1 MKILFSYSR
10 KWLFYIISFLLLFT
24 VVLLVSEYRHE
35 RNFRIEAL
43 NTELDNYTVLV
54 NNYATRYNVVS
65 GGNYSRMDSL
75 NNLISKKS
83 LRITLIASDG
93 RVLYDSWIKD
103 PSAMENHLLR
113 PEIKESTNGAFGT
126 DIRKSH
132 TTQVEYYY
140 YARKFNNVFVRVS
153 EVYDYSA
160 RKFIQPDRVFILFIL
175 LIFFITSFTI
185 IIINDK
191 FGKSIRTLRK
201 FTQKALANEPID
213 KEMYFP
219 GNELGVIGKDIID
232 IYKRLNQ
239 TTEELL
245 TERARLIRHLN
256 MLDEGIAIFSPDK
269 TAITINAHFIS
280 FLNQISDKRVISG
293 EEFFRI
299 AEFTTLVNFIDKNL
313 KHDKS
318 DMAVS
323 LPTYEITINKNG
335 KYFSVKSIVFQDRT
349 FEISINDITKPA
361 KRKLLKQQLTENI
374 AHELKTPV
382 SSIKGFLETI
392 LQGNTNKAK
401 TNDFL
406 HRAYLQSSRLADLIH
421 DISLLTKIEE
431 ASNLYQVE
439 TVDIPELIRDIS
451 GELELQ
457 LKENNISVE
466 LAVPERLTVKGNPAL
481 LYSVF
486 RNLFD
491 NVIQHGG
498 NNLTIRVDQYLD
510 DKEFYY
516 FSFSDT
522 GAGVPANDLPRLFER
537 FYRVDKGRDRK
548 RGGTGLGLAI
558 VKNAV
563 QFHKGEI
570 SVRNRV
576 AGGLEF
582 LFSLAKEV
590 TREEFSPVRNS

>member
-10 KWLFYIISFLLLFT
+10 KWLFYVVSFLLLFT

-54 NNYATRYNVVS
+54 NNYTRRYDMLS
-65 GGNYSRMDSL
+65 TGNYTRMDSL
-75 NNLISKKS
+75 NKLISKKT
-83 LRITLIASDG
+83 LRITIIGTDG
-93 RVLYDSWIKD
+93 KVFYDSWVSD
-103 PSAMENHLLR
+103 PATMENHFQR
-113 PEIKESTNGAFGT
+113 PEIQEAISGIYGT

-132 TTQVEYYY
+132 TTRIEYYY
-140 YARKFNNVFVRVS
+140 YARKFNNVFIRVS
-153 EVYDYSA
+153 EVYDFSA
-160 RKFIQPDRVFILFIL
+160 KKFIQPDRVFILFIL

-191 FGKSIRTLRK
+191 FGKSIRTLRQ

-213 KEMYFP
+213 KEMNFP
-219 GNELGVIGKDIID
+219 GNELGIIGQDIID
-232 IYKRLNQ
+232 IYKRLNK
-239 TTEELL
+239 TTEEL
-245 TERARLIRHLN
+245 TAERAKLIRHLN
-256 MLDEGIAIFSPDK
+256 LLDEGIAIFSQDK
-269 TAITINAHFIS
+269 SVITSNAHFIS

-299 AEFTTLVNFIDKNL
+299 QDFTTLLNFVDKNL
-313 KHDKS
+313 KDARENLS
-318 DMAVS
+318 GS

-335 KYFSVKSIVFQDRT
+335 KFFSVKSVVFLDRT

-392 LQGNTNKAK
+392 LQGNTNKVK
-401 TNDFL
+401 TADFL
-406 HRAYLQSSRLADLIH
+406 QRAYIQTSRLADLIN

-431 ASNLYQVE
+431 ASTLYQVE
-439 TVDIPELIRDIS
+439 VVDVPELIRDIS
-451 GELELQ
+451 GEFELQ
-457 LKENNISVE
+457 LKENNINLE
-466 LAVPERLTVKGNPAL
+466 LALPEHMPVKGNPVL
-481 LYSVF
+481 LYSIF

-491 NVIQHGG
+491 NAIGHGG
-498 NNLTIRVDQYLD
+498 NNLTIRVDQYLE

-522 GAGVPANDLPRLFER
+522 GTGVPANDLPRLFER

-548 RGGTGLGLAI
+548 SGGTGLGLAI

-576 AGGLEF
+576 GGGLEF
-582 LFSLAKEV
+582 LFTLAKEV
-590 TREEFSPVRNS
+590 TREE

>member
-10 KWLFYIISFLLLFT
+10 KWLLYIVSFLLLFT
-24 VVLLVSEYRHE
+24 VLLLVSEYRHE
-35 RNFRIEAL
+35 KNFRIEAL
-43 NTELDNYTVLV
+43 NTELDNYSVLV
-54 NNYATRYNVVS
+54 NNYVRRYNMIS
-65 GGNYSRMDSL
+65 TGNFSRMDSL
-75 NNLISKKS
+75 NILISKKT
-83 LRITLIASDG
+83 LRITLIDPDG
-93 RVLYDSWIKD
+93 RVLYDSWVRD
-103 PSAMENHLLR
+103 PSTMENHSQR
-113 PEIKESTNGAFGT
+113 PEIKESVAGLYGT

-132 TTQVEYYY
+132 TTRIEYYY

-153 EVYDYSA
+153 EVYDFSV

-185 IIINDK
+185 ILINDK
-191 FGKSIRTLRK
+191 FGKSIRTLRQ
-201 FTQKALANEPID
+201 FTQMALANEPIH
-213 KEMYFP
+213 KEMNFP
-219 GNELGVIGKDIID
+219 GNELGVIGQDIID
-232 IYKRLNQ
+232 IYKRLNK

-245 TERARLIRHLN
+245 AERTRLIRHLN
-256 MLDEGIAIFSPDK
+256 LLDEGIAIFSRDK
-269 TAITINAHFIS
+269 IVITSNAHFIS

-299 AEFTTLVNFIDKNL
+299 ADFTTLVNFVDKNL
-313 KHDKS
+313 REDKAS
-318 DMAVS
+318 MAGL
-323 LPTYEITINKNG
+323 LPTYEIVVSKNG
-335 KYFSVKSIVFQDRT
+335 KFFSVKSVVFYDRT

-392 LQGNTNKAK
+392 LQGNTDKAK
-401 TNDFL
+401 TSDFL
-406 HRAYLQSSRLADLIH
+406 QRAYNQTSRLADLIN

-431 ASNLYQVE
+431 ASNLYEVE
-439 TVDIPELIRDIS
+439 MVDIPELVQDIAH
-451 GELELQ
+451 ELELQ
-457 LKENNISVE
+457 LSEGHISTE
-466 LAVPERLTVKGNPAL
+466 ISLPEHLSVRGNPVL
-481 LYSVF
+481 LYSIF

-491 NVIQHGG
+491 NVIRHGG
-498 NNLTIRVDQYLD
+498 NHLTIRIDQYLE
-510 DKEFYY
+510 DKDFYY

-522 GAGVPANDLPRLFER
+522 GAGVPAADMPRLFER

-548 RGGTGLGLAI
+548 SGGTGLGLAI

-570 SVRNRV
+570 SVRNR
-576 AGGLEF
+576 AGGGLEF

-590 TREEFSPVRNS
+590 TSDK

>member
-10 KWLFYIISFLLLFT
+10 KWLFYIVSFLLLFT
-24 VVLLVSEYRHE
+24 MVLLVSEYRHE
-35 RNFRIEAL
+35 RNFRIEAM

-54 NNYATRYNVVS
+54 NNYARRYNLISS
-65 GGNYSRMDSL
+65 GNFARMDSL

-83 LRITLIASDG
+83 LRITLIAADG
-93 RVLYDSWIKD
+93 KVLYDSWVKD
-103 PSAMENHLLR
+103 PSSMENHYQR
-113 PEIKESTNGAFGT
+113 PEIQEAISGLFGT

-132 TTQVEYYY
+132 TTRIEYYY
-140 YARKFNNVFVRVS
+140 YARKFNNVFIRIS
-153 EVYDYSA
+153 EVYDFTV

-191 FGKSIRTLRK
+191 FGKSIRTLRQ
-201 FTQKALANEPID
+201 FTQKALANEPIGKD
-213 KEMYFP
+213 MSFP
-219 GNELGVIGKDIID
+219 GNELGVIGQDIID
-232 IYKRLNQ
+232 IYKRLNK

-245 TERARLIRHLN
+245 AERTKLIRHLN
-256 MLDEGIAIFSPDK
+256 LLDEGIAIFSGDK
-269 TAITINAHFIS
+269 DVITSNAHFIG

-299 AEFTTLVNFIDKNL
+299 SDFTSLVNFIDNYL
-313 KHDKS
+313 KIEKENKTG
-318 DMAVS
+318 S
-323 LPTYEITINKNG
+323 LPTYEIVINKNG
-335 KYFSVKSIVFQDRT
+335 KYFSVKSVVFQDGT

-401 TNDFL
+401 TADFL
-406 HRAYLQSSRLADLIH
+406 KRAYIQSSRLADLIN

-439 TVDIPELIRDIS
+439 RVDITELIQDVS

-457 LKENNISVE
+457 LKENSISLE
-466 LAVPERLTVKGNPAL
+466 LALPEHLLINGNPVL
-481 LYSVF
+481 LYSIF
-486 RNLFD
+486 RNLFE
-491 NVIQHGG
+491 NVIRHGG
-498 NNLTIRVDQYLD
+498 NNLTIRVDRYLED
-510 DKEFYY
+510 TEFHY

-522 GAGVPANDLPRLFER
+522 GTGVPSGDLPRLFER

-548 RGGTGLGLAI
+548 SGGTGLGLAI

-570 SVRNRV
+570 SVRNR
-576 AGGLEF
+576 AGGGLEF
-582 LFSLAKEV
+582 LFTLSKEG
-590 TREEFSPVRNS
+590 TSDK

>member
-10 KWLFYIISFLLLFT
+10 KWLFYVVSFFLLFT

-54 NNYATRYNVVS
+54 HNYVLRYNMLSTGNYA
-65 GGNYSRMDSL
+65 RMDSL
-75 NNLISKKS
+75 NKLISKKS
-83 LRITLIASDG
+83 LRITIIGSDG
-93 RVLYDSWIKD
+93 RVFYDSWVGD
-103 PSAMENHLLR
+103 PATMENHFQR
-113 PEIKESTNGAFGT
+113 PEIQEAIPGIYGT

-132 TTQVEYYY
+132 TTNVEYYY
-140 YARKFNNVFVRVS
+140 YARKFGNVFIRVS
-153 EVYDYSA
+153 EVYDFSA
-160 RKFIQPDRVFILFIL
+160 RKFIQPDRLFILFIL

-191 FGKSIRTLRK
+191 FGKSIRTLRQ

-213 KEMYFP
+213 KEMNFP
-219 GNELGVIGKDIID
+219 GNELGVIGQDIID
-232 IYKRLNQ
+232 IYKRLNK
-239 TTEELL
+239 TTEELMA
-245 TERARLIRHLN
+245 ERAKLIRHLN
-256 MLDEGIAIFSPDK
+256 LLDEGIAIFSHDK
-269 TAITINAHFIS
+269 IVISTNAHFIS

-299 AEFTTLVNFIDKNL
+299 QDFATLLNFIDKNL
-313 KHDKS
+313 KDGRENL
-318 DMAVS
+318 AGS
-323 LPTYEITINKNG
+323 LPTYEITISKNG
-335 KYFSVKSIVFQDRT
+335 KFFSVKCVVFLDKT

-401 TNDFL
+401 TADFL
-406 HRAYLQSSRLADLIH
+406 QRAYIQTSRLADLIN

-431 ASNLYQVE
+431 ASSLYQVE
-439 TVDIPELIRDIS
+439 TVDVPELIRDIS
-451 GELELQ
+451 AEFELK
-457 LKENNISVE
+457 LKENNIRLE
-466 LAVPERLTVKGNPAL
+466 LALPEQLTVKGNPVL

-491 NVIQHGG
+491 NAIGHGG
-498 NNLTIRVDQYLD
+498 NNLTIRVDQYLE

-522 GAGVPANDLPRLFER
+522 GTGVPANDLPRLFER

-548 RGGTGLGLAI
+548 SGGTGLGLAI

-570 SVRNRV
+570 SVRNR
-576 AGGLEF
+576 AGGGLEF
-582 LFSLAKEV
+582 LFTLAKEV
-590 TREEFSPVRNS
+590 TRDE

>member
-10 KWLFYIISFLLLFT
+10 KWLFYIVTFLLLFT
-24 VVLLVSEYRHE
+24 GVLLVSEYRHE
-35 RNFRIEAL
+35 KNFRKEAL

-54 NNYATRYNVVS
+54 NNYVSRYNMVS
-65 GGNYSRMDSL
+65 TGNFVRMDSL
-75 NNLISKKS
+75 NKLISKKT
-83 LRITLIASDG
+83 LRITLIGDDG
-93 RVLYDSWIKD
+93 RVFYDSWVKD
-103 PSAMENHLLR
+103 PSTMENHYHR
-113 PEIKESTNGAFGT
+113 PEIQEAIAGVYGT

-132 TTQVEYYY
+132 TTRIEYYY
-140 YARKFNNVFVRVS
+140 YARKFNDFFVRVS
-153 EVYDYSA
+153 EVYDFSA

-191 FGKSIRTLRK
+191 FGKSIRTLRQ
-201 FTQKALANEPID
+201 FTRKALANEPID
-213 KEMYFP
+213 MEMNFP
-219 GNELGVIGKDIID
+219 GNELGVIGQDIID
-232 IYKRLNQ
+232 IYKRLNK
-239 TTEELL
+239 TTEEL
-245 TERARLIRHLN
+245 TAEKAKLIRHLN
-256 MLDEGIAIFSPDK
+256 LLDEGIAIFSRDK
-269 TAITINAHFIS
+269 IAITSNAHFIS

-299 AEFTTLVNFIDKNL
+299 GDFTTLLNFVDKNL
-313 KHDKS
+313 RDDKAS
-318 DMAVS
+318 LAGP
-323 LPTYEITINKNG
+323 LPTYEIVINKNG
-335 KYFSVKSIVFQDRT
+335 KFFSVKGVVFQDRT

-401 TNDFL
+401 TAEFL
-406 HRAYLQSSRLADLIH
+406 QRAYIQSSRLAELIN

-431 ASNLYQVE
+431 ASSLYQVE
-439 TVDIPELIRDIS
+439 TVDIPGLIHDIS

-457 LKENNISVE
+457 FKENNISLE
-466 LAVPERLTVKGNPAL
+466 LALPGHLSLKGNPVL
-481 LYSVF
+481 LYSIF

-491 NVIQHGG
+491 NAIRHGG
-498 NNLTIRVDQYLD
+498 NNLTIRLDQYLE

-522 GAGVPANDLPRLFER
+522 GAGVPASDLPRLFER

-548 RGGTGLGLAI
+548 SGGTGLGLAI

-570 SVRNRV
+570 SVRNR
-576 AGGLEF
+576 AGGGLEF
-582 LFSLAKEV
+582 LFSLSKEG
-590 TREEFSPVRNS
+590 TRD